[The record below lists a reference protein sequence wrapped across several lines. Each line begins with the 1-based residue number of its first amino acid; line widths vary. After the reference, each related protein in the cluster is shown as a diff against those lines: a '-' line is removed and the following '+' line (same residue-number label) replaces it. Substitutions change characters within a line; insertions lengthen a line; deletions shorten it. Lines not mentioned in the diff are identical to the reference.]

1 MDTSYN
7 NPTEYYNNV
16 AQAARRE
23 TMRLSR
29 QVALV
34 SWTRLAVVLLA
45 IGGAW
50 CFWGDTQVVATLIAS
65 CVVLFLLL
73 VKLHNRLFAALE
85 MQRALEQVAADN
97 LQRIALDLND
107 LDGGEEY
114 IDARHPYSYDLDLFG
129 PRSLFALLNAT
140 ATGSGRELLARN
152 LQNPANVA
160 DAIEQRQEAVK
171 ELSSMPDFTTRLQA
185 LGIVAGV
192 GRDKKPDYARNA
204 APKVKLQWWQR
215 AATVLFPTAI
225 IALVILAI
233 IGFDVAIYIETA
245 VVASLLTAAA
255 GAKMVGR
262 LHTSVERVVNH
273 ISIYH
278 DLLHEIE
285 EHNFSSPQLQ
295 ELQQRLGKGNE
306 KSSAIMRR
314 LSRLLANL
322 DQRYN
327 WLSYI
332 LLNALLQWDYRQAC
346 NVARWLERYADK
358 LGEWDATLA
367 RIDELCSLATFTFGN
382 PGFVFPKICRDP
394 RGVIIKASGLGHP
407 LIHRDRCVCN
417 DVSAMSAGNFMVV
430 TGANMAGK
438 STYLRTVGIN
448 YLLAM
453 VGAPVFAAEMTAG
466 PASLFTGLRTTDSL
480 DDGESYFFAE
490 LRRLQSIVER
500 AAAGERM
507 LIILDEILKGTNSA
521 DKQKGS
527 LALVGKLVGMNI
539 AGIIATHDLVL
550 GSLADRFPG
559 RVFNR
564 CFEAEINGD
573 TLHFDYT
580 LRPGIAQNLNAYFL
594 MQHMGIV

>member
-1 MDTSYN
+1 M
-7 NPTEYYNNV
+7 
-16 AQAARRE
+16 A
-23 TMRLSR
+23 RLSR

-34 SWTRLAVVLLA
+34 SWTRLAVVLVA

-50 CFWGDTQVVATLIAS
+50 WFWSDTQATVALVAS

-73 VKLHNRLFAALE
+73 VKLHNRLFSALE
-85 MQRALEQVAADN
+85 MQRALEQVANGN
-97 LQRIALDLND
+97 LQRIALDLD
-107 LDGGEEY
+107 GLDGGDEY
-114 IDARHPYSYDLDLFG
+114 IDAHHPYSYDLDLFG
-129 PRSLFALLNAT
+129 QRSLFALLNAT
-140 ATGSGRELLARN
+140 ATGGGRELLARN
-152 LQNPANVA
+152 LQNPADVA
-160 DAIEQRQEAVK
+160 DVIEQRQEAVN

-192 GRDKKPDYARNA
+192 GRNKKTDDARNT

-215 AATVLFPTAI
+215 AAIVLFPTAI

-245 VVASLLTAAA
+245 AVASLLTAAA

-262 LHTSVERVVNH
+262 LHTSVERVVNR

-285 EHNFSSPQLQ
+285 EHNFSSPLLQ
-295 ELQQRLGKGNE
+295 ELQQRLGNENE

-332 LLNALLQWDYRQAC
+332 LLNALLQWDYRQAS
-346 NVARWLERYADK
+346 NVARWMERYADK
-358 LGEWDATLA
+358 LGEWDTTLA
-367 RIDELCSLATFTFGN
+367 HIDELCSLATFSFCN
-382 PGFVFPKICRDP
+382 PSFAFPVICRDP
-394 RGVIIKASGLGHP
+394 HGVIIEATRLGHP
-407 LIHRDRCVCN
+407 LLHRDRCVCN

-438 STYLRTVGIN
+438 STYLRTVGVN

-453 VGAPVFAAEMTAG
+453 VGAPVFAGNMTVG

-480 DDGESYFFAE
+480 GDGESYFFAE

-550 GSLADRFPG
+550 GTLADRFPG

-580 LRPGIAQNLNAYFL
+580 LHPGIAQNLNAYFL

>member
-1 MDTSYN
+1 MTTN

-16 AQAARRE
+16 AQAARQE

-34 SWTRLAVVLLA
+34 SWTRLAIVLAA

-50 CFWGDTQVVATLIAS
+50 WFWSDTQATVALVAS

-73 VKLHNRLFAALE
+73 VKLHNRLFSALE
-85 MQRALEQVAADN
+85 MQRALEQVANAN

-129 PRSLFALLNAT
+129 QRSLFALLNAT

-171 ELSSMPDFTTRLQA
+171 ELSSMPKFITRLQA
-185 LGIVAGV
+185 LGIVAGI
-192 GRDKKPDYARNA
+192 GRNEPSDRMHNA

-233 IGFDVAIYIETA
+233 IGFDVAIYIETTA
-245 VVASLLTAAA
+245 VASLLTAAA

-262 LHTSVERVVNH
+262 LHTSVERVVNR

-285 EHNFSSPQLQ
+285 EHNFSSPLLQ
-295 ELQQRLGKGNE
+295 ELQQRLGNENE

-332 LLNALLQWDYRQAC
+332 LLNTLLQWDYRQAS
-346 NVARWLERYADK
+346 NVARWMERYADK
-358 LGEWDATLA
+358 LGEWDTTLA
-367 RIDELCSLATFTFGN
+367 HIDELCSLATFSFCN
-382 PGFVFPKICRDP
+382 PGFAFPVICRDP
-394 RGVIIKASGLGHP
+394 HGVIIKATQLGHP
-407 LIHRDRCVCN
+407 LLSRDRCVCN

-438 STYLRTVGIN
+438 STYLRTVGVN

-480 DDGESYFFAE
+480 GDGESYFFAE

-580 LRPGIAQNLNAYFL
+580 LHPGIAQNLNAYFL

>member
-160 DAIEQRQEAVK
+160 DAIEQRQEAVN

-192 GRDKKPDYARNA
+192 GRNKKTDDARNT

-215 AATVLFPTAI
+215 AAIVLFPTAI

-245 VVASLLTAAA
+245 AVASLLTAAA

-262 LHTSVERVVNH
+262 LHTSVEHVVNH

-285 EHNFSSPQLQ
+285 EHNFSSPLLQ
-295 ELQQRLGKGNE
+295 ELQQRLGNENE

-332 LLNALLQWDYRQAC
+332 LLNTLLQWDYWQAS
-346 NVARWLERYADK
+346 NVARWMERYADK
-358 LGEWDATLA
+358 LGEWDTTLA
-367 RIDELCSLATFTFGN
+367 HIDELCSLATFSFCN
-382 PGFVFPKICRDP
+382 PSFAFPVICRDP
-394 RGVIIKASGLGHP
+394 HGVIIEATRLGHP
-407 LIHRDRCVCN
+407 LLHRDRCVCN

-438 STYLRTVGIN
+438 STYLRTVGVN

-453 VGAPVFAAEMTAG
+453 VGAPVFAGNMTVG

-480 DDGESYFFAE
+480 GDGESYFFAE

-550 GSLADRFPG
+550 GSLADRFPE